1 MQPAQGHR
9 LGLPNGRPG
18 FQLEPTKQTLSPFT
32 QTAARPGAVRMASR
46 TYHGGAQR
54 HLYGEIWLRGWLGE
68 LAHCQKKEEEQ
79 DARQYADAAAR

>member
-1 MQPAQGHR
+1 
-9 LGLPNGRPG
+9 
-18 FQLEPTKQTLSPFT
+18 
-32 QTAARPGAVRMASR
+32 MASR